1 MKNPIDIESMLKF
14 FEDNNAVR
22 FIDAKTKKPV
32 LEIIS
37 QNKNEESS
45 DFDLWLEKQ
54 DEKTQLAHKMS
65 EI

>member
-14 FEDNNAVR
+14 FEDNNAIR